1 MSTDKIA
8 DLLERNK
15 YGKTTMIL
23 EFLTDKS
30 SREVS
35 KSYKRPP
42 PLGEGL
48 EKRKKT
54 GAKGT
59 AIISCADPRIT
70 PEHFLGLNFG
80 GEFLQVQFDKRKQ
93 MLMSGRSGNYSQWR
107 GQNSGC
113 AALYPRPRFPWGDWN
128 GGCDPP
134 HR

>member
-15 YGKTTMIL
+15 YSKTTLMV

-30 SREVS
+30 SSEVS

-59 AIISCADPRIT
+59 VIISCADPRIT

-80 GEFLQVQFDKRKQ
+80 GEFLQVQFDKRES
-93 MLMSGRSGNYSQWR
+93 MLISGRSGNYSQWR
-107 GQNSGC
+107 GQDRGC
-113 AALYPRPRFPWGDWN
+113 TALHSRP
-128 GGCDPP
+128 
-134 HR
+134 